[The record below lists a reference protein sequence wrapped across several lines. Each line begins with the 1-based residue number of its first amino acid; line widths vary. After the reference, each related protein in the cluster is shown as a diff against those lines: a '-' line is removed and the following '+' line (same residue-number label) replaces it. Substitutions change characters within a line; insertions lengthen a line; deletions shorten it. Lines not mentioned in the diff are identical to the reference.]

1 MVVDPLGRPWLQPG
15 WFMTGLIKKSI
26 ISSRERR
33 DGRRKRL
40 GFVSQKK
47 GLRKFSFRSGDA
59 GVS

>member
-1 MVVDPLGRPWLQPG
+1 
-15 WFMTGLIKKSI
+15 MTGLIKKSI

-47 GLRKFSFRSGDA
+47 GLRKLSFRSGDA